1 MFPEG
6 DTPCDSC
13 EFGPIELLPSN
24 NRVVTAFN
32 HAVMT
37 GSIDRGTIFSF
48 LADYQRLFPEWSKL
62 DTCKFVQILIPIY
75 FEAKKEQQRIQQLR
89 MQAERR
95 GQHG

>member
-13 EFGPIELLPSN
+13 EFSPVELLPSN

-32 HAVMT
+32 NAVMT
-37 GSIDRGTIFSF
+37 GSISKGTIFSF
-48 LADYQRLFPEWSKL
+48 LANYQQLFPEWTKL
-62 DTCKFVQILIPIY
+62 DTHKFVQILIPVY
-75 FEAKKEQQRIQQLR
+75 FETKKEQRHVQQLR
-89 MQAERR
+89 MQAEKR